1 MTCVAFDFKPLP
13 PVLQT
18 NKTLPFFSFFFF
30 KERIIRLIQTSGAK
44 HEVKLLRVDS
54 VSACASFETA
64 SNDGLQ
70 MMCLET
76 GYQQQKTLNYPC
88 SFVITYL

>member
-1 MTCVAFDFKPLP
+1 MILNPSHQSYKPIKPCL
-13 PVLQT
+13 
-18 NKTLPFFSFFFF
+18 FFPFFF

>member
-1 MTCVAFDFKPLP
+1 M
-13 PVLQT
+13 
-18 NKTLPFFSFFFF
+18 
-30 KERIIRLIQTSGAK
+30 
-44 HEVKLLRVDS
+44 KLLRVDS

-76 GYQQQKTLNYPC
+76 GYQQQKSLNYPC

>member
-1 MTCVAFDFKPLP
+1 M
-13 PVLQT
+13 
-18 NKTLPFFSFFFF
+18 
-30 KERIIRLIQTSGAK
+30 
-44 HEVKLLRVDS
+44 KLLRVDS

-76 GYQQQKTLNYPC
+76 GYQQQKTLNYLC
-88 SFVITYL
+88 SFAITYL